1 MRGVVC
7 NGATIQLRRDLPE
20 PIALPGEVE
29 IQVRAVG
36 ICDTDLQLARGY
48 MGFQGVLGHE
58 FVGLTRSGQ
67 RVTAEINNSCQNC
80 PTCLIGLSNH
90 CPNRTVLGILR
101 HDGAM
106 ADRVCVPERNLHRVP
121 DELEDQEAVMIEPLA
136 AAFRVAEQ
144 VDLSPGTSV
153 TIVGDG
159 KLGILCAWVARL
171 QGASVS
177 LVGKHSKK
185 LALAG
190 EDIRPILLE
199 ASDSIAR
206 SQDVVI
212 DCTGSTT
219 GLSTAMKLVRP
230 CGTVVLKT
238 TVAGEHSTSLAPIVI
253 DEVRLIGSRCGP
265 FPKAIEALKSRT
277 IDVRPLIGAEFSLDQ
292 AEEAFRA
299 AAERGCPQ
307 GHLEG
312 LTRSPLCL
320 PRIRALLSS
329 RWEGCFHQVG
339 WLSCESCLNLIKF
352 VERQSNND
360 PIAIVV

>member
-7 NGATIQLRRDLPE
+7 DGTAIHLRSNLPE
-20 PIALPGEVE
+20 PIALAGEVE

-48 MGFQGVLGHE
+48 MGFQGILGHE
-58 FVGLTRSGQ
+58 FVGLARSGQ
-67 RVTAEINNSCQNC
+67 RVTAEINNSCHNC
-80 PTCLIGLSNH
+80 PTCQRGMVSH
-90 CPNRTVLGILR
+90 CPSRTVLGILR

-106 ADRVCVPERNLHRVP
+106 ADRVCVPERNLHLVP
-121 DELEDQEAVMIEPLA
+121 DELEDREAVMIEPLA
-136 AAFRVAEQ
+136 AAFRVGEQ
-144 VDLSPGTSV
+144 VAIGPGTSV
-153 TIVGDG
+153 TVVGDG

-171 QGASVS
+171 HGASVS
-177 LVGKHSKK
+177 LVGKHPKK

-199 ASDSIAR
+199 SSDAIAR
-206 SQDVVI
+206 DQDVVI

-219 GLSTAMKLVRP
+219 GLATALRIVRP

-238 TVAGEHSTSLAPIVI
+238 TVAGDHTTSLAPIVI

-292 AEEAFRA
+292 AEAAFRA
-299 AAERGCPQ
+299 AAERGA
-307 GHLEG
+307 
-312 LTRSPLCL
+312 RKVIMS
-320 PRIRALLSS
+320 
-329 RWEGCFHQVG
+329 VG
-339 WLSCESCLNLIKF
+339 
-352 VERQSNND
+352 RD
-360 PIAIVV
+360 